1 MTQKNIDRVIKM
13 NSIGFLPK
21 YMTNLSP
28 KRADAIKEIL
38 DNDCSSINKFNN
50 ASKFNNMKNDITKQI
65 LKYIKATSIKRELE
79 NLIALYLIIISSC
92 RPGYK
97 DHHPSGIYSLK
108 LKEIKLI

>member
-21 YMTNLSP
+21 YMANLSP

-50 ASKFNNMKNDITKQI
+50 ASKFNNIKNDITKQI
-65 LKYIKATSIKRELE
+65 LKYIKATSIKRELDS
-79 NLIALYLIIISSC
+79 IIF
-92 RPGYK
+92 
-97 DHHPSGIYSLK
+97 DHNFVV
-108 LKEIKLI
+108 